1 MPITETLL
9 AAIFVLFCATLRGFT
24 GFGLAVAL
32 VPLLA
37 LVMTPQQAVPI
48 VLVLQVAAGLQSLRS
63 DWPHIDWRSI
73 GLLLPGAVLGL
84 PIGLFVLAQISPA
97 VAKLVIG
104 LLAAVAVL
112 TLASGWRL
120 KAAPGKAQVLALGG
134 LAGVFNGLAAMPGVA
149 VVALFLASP
158 QPPAVARASMVFFFL
173 LTGAVGALLAYERG
187 LLGGGNLLLAGL
199 MIPPMMAGTW
209 LGGLAFQRLGGRG
222 YRPFGVAILAAIAV
236 MAVIQGVAAILG

>member
-73 GLLLPGAVLGL
+73 GLLLPGGPYVVFPLIAVLYRAGAG
-84 PIGLFVLAQISPA
+84 IGPA
-97 VAKLVIG
+97 VTLVTSW
-104 LLAAVAVL
+104 A
-112 TLASGWRL
+112 TLALISVTFELPFMGWRFTAVRWGL
-120 KAAPGKAQVLALGG
+120 GLIVPLIAGAAAQVL
-134 LAGVFNGLAAMPGVA
+134 
-149 VVALFLASP
+149 
-158 QPPAVARASMVFFFL
+158 
-173 LTGAVGALLAYERG
+173 
-187 LLGGGNLLLAGL
+187 
-199 MIPPMMAGTW
+199 
-209 LGGLAFQRLGGRG
+209 
-222 YRPFGVAILAAIAV
+222 FG
-236 MAVIQGVAAILG
+236 